1 MEHKK
6 EDFSEWFN
14 EIIDISQLTDKRY
27 PVKGMNVWMPYGYS
41 LLKNTDE
48 MIRGKFYEDNY
59 EEVMFPSLISRPMF
73 EIEFEHI
80 KGFEKELFWITKGG
94 RESLEEDLAMRP
106 TSEAAIYPMLK
117 LWIRD
122 HTDLPK
128 RIFQIVQVFRYE
140 TKHTRPFIRSRDIHF
155 IECHTSHVDYGSAE
169 KQMGLYRDEWNYFTQ
184 KLCLPYMEV
193 KRPEWDKFPGA
204 VYTIAFDT
212 LMPSGRTLQIGTIH
226 EYGNNFSRNYEVRY
240 AKEDGESEYV
250 HQTTF
255 GMSERLIAAI
265 VGIHGDE
272 KGLILPPY
280 VAPVQVVI
288 VPIGSTG
295 QKMDAFIS
303 EVKDK
308 VKGLGLRAVID
319 DNDNY
324 TPGYKFNQWEM
335 KGVPL
340 RIEIGRREFESNSLT
355 ISIRTRKGRTQL
367 KLERISELGD
377 HLKNVEND
385 MINKAEE
392 ILRDGLEGKSRS
404 GQESSIK
411 TFVLCDNEKCAREVE
426 AKTELD
432 MMGHILNYGS
442 DGKCEVCGS
451 EGRTALFSRPY

>member
-6 EDFSEWFN
+6 EDFSEWYN

-41 LLKNTDE
+41 LMKNTDE
-48 MIRGKFYEDNY
+48 MIRNKFYEDEY

-122 HTDLPK
+122 HGDLPK
-128 RIFQIVQVFRYE
+128 RIFQIVQVYRYE

-155 IECHTSHVDYGSAE
+155 IECHTAHETYDDSE
-169 KQMGLYRDEWNYFTQ
+169 EQMDLHRREWDYFTK

-193 KRPEWDKFPGA
+193 RRPEWDKFPGA

-226 EYGNNFSRNYEVRY
+226 EYGSNFSKNYDVKF
-240 AKEDGESEYV
+240 AKEDGSSQYV
-250 HQTTF
+250 NQTTF

-265 VGIHGDE
+265 VGIHGDD
-272 KGLILPPY
+272 KGLILPPF
-280 VAPVQVVI
+280 VAPTQVVI
-288 VPIGSTG
+288 VPISSA
-295 QKMDAFIS
+295 DSRLESFVHEIES
-303 EVKDK
+303 K
-308 VKGLGLRAVID
+308 VKASGFRVIVD

-340 RIEIGRREFESNSLT
+340 RIEIGKREAESNTITVSL
-355 ISIRTRKGRTQL
+355 RTRKGRV
-367 KLERISELGD
+367 KLNKDDTAELQNLLD
-377 HLKNVEND
+377 EVEND
-385 MINKAEE
+385 LLNNARK
-392 ILRDGLEGKSRS
+392 ILMNGIDGIPNS
-404 GQESSIK
+404 GQESNIK
-411 TFVLCDNEKCAREVE
+411 TFIICDSEKCARSIE
-426 AKTELD
+426 ARTELD
-432 MMGHILNYGS
+432 MMGHILTYGS
-442 DGKCEVCGS
+442 KGRCEVCGN

>member
-1 MEHKK
+1 
-6 EDFSEWFN
+6 
-14 EIIDISQLTDKRY
+14 
-27 PVKGMNVWMPYGYS
+27 
-41 LLKNTDE
+41 
-48 MIRGKFYEDNY
+48 
-59 EEVMFPSLISRPMF
+59 
-73 EIEFEHI
+73 
-80 KGFEKELFWITKGG
+80 
-94 RESLEEDLAMRP
+94 
-106 TSEAAIYPMLK
+106 
-117 LWIRD
+117 
-122 HTDLPK
+122 
-128 RIFQIVQVFRYE
+128 FQIVQVFRYE

-265 VGIHGDE
+265 VGIHGDD

>member
-48 MIRGKFYEDNY
+48 MIREKFYEDNY

-169 KQMGLYRDEWNYFTQ
+169 KQMDLYREEWNYFTQ

-226 EYGNNFSRNYEVRY
+226 EYGNNFSKNYQVKY
-240 AKEDGESEYV
+240 AKENGESEYV

-280 VAPVQVVI
+280 VVPVQVVI

-303 EVKDK
+303 GVKDR
-308 VKGLGLRAVID
+308 VKALGLRAVVD
-319 DNDNY
+319 DNGNY

-340 RIEIGRREFESNSLT
+340 RIEIGSREFESNSLT
-355 ISIRTRKGRTQL
+355 ISIRTKKGRAQL

-392 ILRDGLEGKSRS
+392 ILRDGLEGRSRS

-426 AKTELD
+426 AKVELD